1 VKNKHI
7 NGQLKLSF
15 AAMNDRFSD
24 QYAVHAAIEEHQL
37 GRIMY
42 IDNQWY
48 HGIIPVKALY
58 GTPEEAD
65 VESIMTADVIQVS
78 EALKE
83 FLQSEKISKLGL
95 SGEIIMKTEDT
106 KADKASMARITVKD
120 GQVSYQR
127 TSYVWSEN
135 VAV

>member
-1 VKNKHI
+1 MKNKHI

-15 AAMNDRFSD
+15 TAMKDTSCD
-24 QYAVHAAIEEHQL
+24 QYAVHAAIEEHEL

-42 IDNQWY
+42 IDKQWY

-65 VESIMTADVIQVS
+65 VESIMAADVNSIS
-78 EALKE
+78 EALKK
-83 FLQSEKISKLGL
+83 FLQSEAISKLGL

-127 TSYVWSEN
+127 TSYVWSESL
-135 VAV
+135 AV